1 MTFSNSLLSSSE
13 CTTPPQA
20 VPVITESSCPGPSHL
35 PSYVSPFTTSTPQ
48 PQPVVTAVPPLCVS
62 PATAPTTPQP
72 QPVVT
77 AALAPSNVTSAVPV
91 PEHEGALR
99 YISKYLVQYVPVKQS
114 KVSGMGKRAAGARV
128 LTSDE
133 CAQIL
138 AEREEKKRKEQEE
151 KEKRK
156 SEREQKKKE
165 REEAARR
172 KAEKKKEADRLRA
185 ESKRKTNTGSRNTR
199 PRKRSSSSSSSM
211 PSKKKS
217 TGTCPSTSAAFI
229 ESESVSSILVETL
242 NPEPVETPN
251 PEPVETPNPEPPS
264 PNNDASSIV
273 DDMDSNQC
281 CVCFEMYDNT
291 TEWVQ
296 CVCQRW
302 LHEEFYTDIVLD
314 KYGRELLCP
323 FCVV

>member
-1 MTFSNSLLSSSE
+1 MCLAIFLYYALCFLSSVTLDPLTFSNSLLSSPE
-13 CTTPPQA
+13 CTKA
-20 VPVITESSCPGPSHL
+20 VPVINESSCPGPSHL

-172 KAEKKKEADRLRA
+172 KAEKR
-185 ESKRKTNTGSRNTR
+185 RKQ
-199 PRKRSSSSSSSM
+199 
-211 PSKKKS
+211 
-217 TGTCPSTSAAFI
+217 I
-229 ESESVSSILVETL
+229 
-242 NPEPVETPN
+242 
-251 PEPVETPNPEPPS
+251 
-264 PNNDASSIV
+264 D
-273 DDMDSNQC
+273 
-281 CVCFEMYDNT
+281 
-291 TEWVQ
+291 
-296 CVCQRW
+296 
-302 LHEEFYTDIVLD
+302 
-314 KYGRELLCP
+314 
-323 FCVV
+323 

>member
-13 CTTPPQA
+13 CTKA
-20 VPVITESSCPGPSHL
+20 VPVINESSCPGPSHL
-35 PSYVSPFTTSTPQ
+35 PSYVSPFTTS
-48 PQPVVTAVPPLCVS
+48 
-62 PATAPTTPQP
+62 TPQP

-185 ESKRKTNTGSRNTR
+185 ESKRKTNSGSRNTR

-229 ESESVSSILVETL
+229 ESESVPSILVETL

-302 LHEEFYTDIVLD
+302 LHEDCYTDIVLD